1 MKLYRNLCEAVI
13 QGLELI
19 FVEHK
24 YADKIIEKT
33 LKQNP
38 KWGARDRRFIAE
50 TTYDI
55 VRWHRLFKHLTD
67 ATEFDFWKLLG
78 AWCIWNKIDLPSWEE
93 FAALDRKRF
102 WELYDK
108 AKAVRKLRE
117 SLPDW
122 LDELG
127 QKELGPRWEQ
137 EATASNEQAK
147 VVLRVNTLKIF
158 PAELRRQL
166 EKEEGIMTETNP
178 LFPNAIILAERQ
190 NIFTRQQFKDGLFEV
205 QDGASQLIA
214 PFLGVK
220 AGMRVVDACAG
231 AGGKTLQLAALM
243 QNKGR
248 IIAMDTEEWKL
259 EELKKRA
266 RRAGAGNIETRVI
279 DSSKVIKRQENSAD
293 RLLLDVPCS
302 GLGVLKRNPDAK
314 WKLSPEFIEN
324 VKVQQQKILSDYSV
338 MLKTGG
344 QMVYSTCSLLPSEN
358 EEQVKTF
365 IGNQQGKYELIK
377 EHHTYPSE
385 GFDGFYM
392 ALIKKNS

>member
-122 LDELG
+122 LDELPAG
-127 QKELGPRWEQ
+127 Q
-137 EATASNEQAK
+137 N
-147 VVLRVNTLKIF
+147 
-158 PAELRRQL
+158 
-166 EKEEGIMTETNP
+166 
-178 LFPNAIILAERQ
+178 
-190 NIFTRQQFKDGLFEV
+190 
-205 QDGASQLIA
+205 
-214 PFLGVK
+214 
-220 AGMRVVDACAG
+220 
-231 AGGKTLQLAALM
+231 
-243 QNKGR
+243 
-248 IIAMDTEEWKL
+248 
-259 EELKKRA
+259 
-266 RRAGAGNIETRVI
+266 
-279 DSSKVIKRQENSAD
+279 
-293 RLLLDVPCS
+293 
-302 GLGVLKRNPDAK
+302 
-314 WKLSPEFIEN
+314 
-324 VKVQQQKILSDYSV
+324 
-338 MLKTGG
+338 
-344 QMVYSTCSLLPSEN
+344 
-358 EEQVKTF
+358 
-365 IGNQQGKYELIK
+365 
-377 EHHTYPSE
+377 
-385 GFDGFYM
+385 
-392 ALIKKNS
+392 